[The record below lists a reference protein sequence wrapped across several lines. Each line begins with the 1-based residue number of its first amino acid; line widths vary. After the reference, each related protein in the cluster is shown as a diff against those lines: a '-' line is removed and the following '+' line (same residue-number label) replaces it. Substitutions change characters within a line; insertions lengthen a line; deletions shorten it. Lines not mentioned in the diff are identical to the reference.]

1 MLTTNMF
8 TLIITKFHHFSK
20 ISIDEMSLQSI
31 NIKYKLCLAAI
42 IKLHH
47 PIKATLLLPGMSSSE
62 IDELKTLLRSHN
74 GDLEKLKKVM
84 SKIMA
89 NVYVGKDMSSLFPD
103 IVLQVRVKESSISRL
118 IGMFTAQYGH
128 LHSETALLC
137 INQLTKEIMHDSEPL
152 KRGHA
157 LQTLGSLNIP
167 DLAEYIAPPIKQAL
181 QDSSPYVRRLAVD
194 GCVKV
199 FKMSRDVFEEQLLGL
214 HLEEILEDFDEG
226 VAAIAIIAL
235 VQTKPGYKMRQPLA
249 MKLLKR
255 LNDFSDWQVPLI
267 LSGIDTQTLTN
278 GEAGVME
285 VLNLVDGFL
294 DDCSPSVVL
303 HTVTLLQPLITG
315 LDSREMQEQFIDRVT
330 KPLLF
335 RVIHS
340 SPEIAYWFCL
350 EIPKIIDNTS
360 VLFRHYRT
368 FFPAYHDPAYLKA
381 EKLRVLSTIINK
393 NNVSKIVAE
402 LLECLNSPK
411 HADICPELVECVT
424 ACVLTHGS
432 EMSGLIVQ
440 LTGLLQ
446 SGSGAIIST
455 LLPCLENIVV
465 SLQDSAEVVLP
476 QLQRCAEFDLT
487 PSANIALL
495 SMLGSY
501 GHILPECVSMMY
513 CYVEEY
519 GNLECDVRTALL
531 AACLKQSG
539 LPGMAT
545 IAYKLLTL
553 VAKDE
558 DPLMRGRAHV
568 YCNVILNNL
577 KGVLDSKDAPHVIV
591 SAKEAISFE
600 DYPVDIGSV
609 TAELPEEAEEPKS
622 VAAEP
627 VEVASVEVAVNLLEI
642 DDLVPAPTVAPDL
655 NTKQGNVGE
664 TLDDIL
670 GLNTPPTSNITDI
683 STTQPSK
690 NTSSVS
696 INDDLSSLFGPPAS
710 SQKSSNNAAETQSV
724 KNFLMT
730 LSLTT
735 VQPEVYEQN
744 WGKSWKPEK
753 FKVQLNKTNILVSTD
768 MQALLLRH
776 SISTM
781 AITPSNQ
788 DPQQI
793 FLYSSSAGML
803 VLMKILLSFVQNTL
817 EIEVKSVNYMISQ
830 MMVKSVRHI
839 FGVL

>member
-1 MLTTNMF
+1 MKCLYKASIFIDCVLLRSLNY
-8 TLIITKFHHFSK
+8 IIQ
-20 ISIDEMSLQSI
+20 L
-31 NIKYKLCLAAI
+31 
-42 IKLHH
+42 
-47 PIKATLLLPGMSSSE
+47 KATLLLPGMSSSE

-267 LSGIDTQTLTN
+267 LSGIDTETLTN

-558 DPLMRGRAHV
+558 DPLMRGRANV

-600 DYPVDIGSV
+600 DYPVDIRSV

-642 DDLVPAPTVAPDL
+642 DDLVPAPTGAPDL

-690 NTSSVS
+690 NTSSVC

-710 SQKSSNNAAETQSV
+710 SQKSSNHAAETQSV

-744 WGKSWKPEK
+744 WGKNWKPEK